1 MNIRYTGQIVLK
13 VAFIAVCGFV
23 AFGGSHPPS
32 HAQVLAKQ
40 YVPVITTED
49 TVQDIKIVELN
60 EHMKSTDQNV
70 KDQGA
75 IIMQMQNDMSGQR
88 GEERV
93 IGSVLALLVSSGL
106 IMQWKR
112 RGAS

>member
-1 MNIRYTGQIVLK
+1 VNIRYTGQIVLK

-23 AFGGSHPPS
+23 AFGGNHPPS

-75 IIMQMQNDMSGQR
+75 IIMQMQNDMSGHR

-93 IGSVLALLVSSGL
+93 IGAVLGVIASSGL
-106 IMQWKR
+106 IIQWR
-112 RGAS
+112 RRPVV